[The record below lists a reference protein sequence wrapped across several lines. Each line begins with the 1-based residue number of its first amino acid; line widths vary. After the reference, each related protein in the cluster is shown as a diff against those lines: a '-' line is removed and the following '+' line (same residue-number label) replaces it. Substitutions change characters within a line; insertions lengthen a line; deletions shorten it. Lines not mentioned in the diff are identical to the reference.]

1 MSIIL
6 LRHASA
12 GDRHAWVGDDALRPL
27 DERGRAQALELR
39 DRLVSRGV
47 ERVVSSPFARCV
59 ETVAPLAAALGVA
72 VETDDRL
79 AEGADPTFARELLT
93 DLPPGW
99 VACTHGDVI
108 VAVTGELLKKGAA
121 FVLDDELR
129 PVEKLKAS

>member
-1 MSIIL
+1 MSIVL

-27 DERGRAQALELR
+27 DERGHAQALELR

-47 ERVVSSPFARCV
+47 ERVMSSPYVRCV

-72 VETDDRL
+72 VESDDRL
-79 AEGADPTFARELLT
+79 AEGADPAAARELLT
-93 DLPPGW
+93 NLAPGW

-108 VAVTGELLKKGAA
+108 VAVTGEMLKKGAA

-129 PVEKLKAS
+129 PVEKLKAP

>member
-1 MSIIL
+1 MTIVL

-12 GDRHAWVGDDALRPL
+12 GDRHRWVGDDALRPL
-27 DERGRAQALELR
+27 DERGHAQALGLR

-47 ERVVSSPFARCV
+47 AHVVSSPYVRCV
-59 ETVAPLAAALGVA
+59 ETVAPLAAALGVE

-79 AEGADPTFARELLT
+79 AEGADPTVARELLT
-93 DLPPGW
+93 GLEPGW

-108 VAVTGELLKKGAA
+108 VAVTGEMLKKGAA

-129 PVEKLKAS
+129 PVEKLKAG